1 MRQKFFITITCILS
15 LAFPLIIFAISNRLV
30 AEFIPQQSNIKYET
44 APLLNPSD
52 FGVLVEYTESED
64 GSISR
69 TYAITEP
76 EMIQKWMEANGE
88 INPNNP
94 VLAQEIQITDVIFPN

>member
-1 MRQKFFITITCILS
+1 
-15 LAFPLIIFAISNRLV
+15 V